1 MFAVERYEAIIAML
15 NEKGNVTISEL
26 AQTFNVSTETVR
38 KDLMFLEKEKKLV
51 RTHGG
56 AVCTLKRKM
65 FRPLKERVKSFAA
78 EKRELSQY
86 ACEFLENDDTIAI
99 DEGSTAIEFAK
110 VILNKNLRLRVV
122 THSMDVFNI
131 LSQNNRIE
139 IILCGGEYVKE
150 ENAFAGVMTM
160 EMAKSVYTNKAFI
173 FPSAISLE
181 FGMSMYQS
189 EYKFLEI
196 EKVYVK
202 NTDKV
207 FILADSKKFEKKAF
221 VKSFDISKKYT
232 YVTDSA
238 LDGKI
243 CDLYKKA
250 GLNVVKGRVEGGK

>member
-1 MFAVERYEAIIAML
+1 
-15 NEKGNVTISEL
+15 
-26 AQTFNVSTETVR
+26 
-38 KDLMFLEKEKKLV
+38 
-51 RTHGG
+51 
-56 AVCTLKRKM
+56 
-65 FRPLKERVKSFAA
+65 
-78 EKRELSQY
+78 
-86 ACEFLENDDTIAI
+86 
-99 DEGSTAIEFAK
+99 
-110 VILNKNLRLRVV
+110 
-122 THSMDVFNI
+122 
-131 LSQNNRIE
+131 
-139 IILCGGEYVKE
+139 
-150 ENAFAGVMTM
+150 
-160 EMAKSVYTNKAFI
+160 
-173 FPSAISLE
+173 
-181 FGMSMYQS
+181 MSMYQS